1 MKEIMTTIILN
12 NGGEQKEYK
21 EQKVLYYTRGKVNF
35 YQFTIHAATFT
46 IAVLQDKVYIYSKNT
61 FRYRLKLEKNKEI
74 QNSIQTAYGHF
85 FTDVK
90 LTKLEYQQMS
100 KCNLTLE
107 YILNFS
113 GYRQYL
119 FLHLKE
125 E

>member
-1 MKEIMTTIILN
+1 M
-12 NGGEQKEYK
+12 
-21 EQKVLYYTRGKVNF
+21 
-35 YQFTIHAATFT
+35 
-46 IAVLQDKVYIYSKNT
+46 QDKVYIYSKNT